1 MYLMFLHLRN
11 TPTLIKRDI
20 CVTQQTNILTL
31 DRLHKAFLVHLLAS
45 ISNTKLTTTE
55 LILPDTTN

>member
-31 DRLHKAFLVHLLAS
+31 DRLHKAFFLLAS